1 MLIKI
6 AGAALAGLLVVASA
20 SMAEEAHQLSRGQ
33 TVYVPVYSEVL
44 HGNLDSSGNPS
55 RMPLSASA
63 SSVRRSKRLAQRRQ
77 DLRRLLSYREVRLDE
92 RATDPAF
99 HVDHVGRG
107 NR

>member
-55 RMPLSASA
+55 RMPLSAM
-63 SSVRRSKRLAQRRQ
+63 
-77 DLRRLLSYREVRLDE
+77 LSIRN
-92 RATDPAF
+92 TDPAHRIDINSVRYYDGGGKLLRAF
-99 HVDHVGRG
+99 LGQPKQLEPLQSTEM
-107 NR
+107 